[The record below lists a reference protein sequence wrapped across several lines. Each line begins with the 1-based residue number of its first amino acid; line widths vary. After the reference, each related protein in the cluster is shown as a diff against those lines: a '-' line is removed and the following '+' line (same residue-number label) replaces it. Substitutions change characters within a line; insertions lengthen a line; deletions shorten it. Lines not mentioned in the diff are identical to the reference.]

1 MRNTQRTD
9 SRQDNE
15 PEPRVRARAR
25 VGKWWAFG
33 TGARDVREA
42 GVIRELRG
50 GGGGRVRA
58 RLTSAR
64 RSSLG

>member
-33 TGARDVREA
+33 TGGA
-42 GVIRELRG
+42 GRTRG
-50 GGGGRVRA
+50 GAAVAESVR
-58 RLTSAR
+58 
-64 RSSLG
+64 G